1 MARTD
6 FVDHEYDRQL
16 AEFKA
21 RRDRAKKS
29 SKKQAQAK

>member
-21 RRDRAKKS
+21 RRDRAKKAAQG
-29 SKKQAQAK
+29 SK